1 MVHCSTNLQTADSMQ
16 LECLLRLVELTA
28 PRETAQAIVEMV
40 QRHFGCSALVV
51 MWLDDVAEAIGT
63 EGMGRPERADMQR
76 VAALMAAEQPMRV
89 DGRRVD
95 VRLDDDRAALLLRFP
110 DEVSVPVLDA
120 LAPCMRLAGVHLRR
134 ALQLQDLHLSHKQ
147 LEHSETLQRALFA
160 ISDLAGSDRDMPDL
174 LRGIHRIVSTL
185 MYAENF
191 FIVRYDAERDSLRF
205 LYFADVEDKEV
216 PDTSEDIPM
225 AGLRDT
231 LTWHLIV
238 EGRALMGTMEE
249 LRTQVATPL
258 RPVGPDSYDWLGVP
272 MLRNGK
278 ARGALVVQSYQ
289 EGIGFTPED
298 RALLEF
304 VGSHI
309 LTALERKRNQED
321 LEQEVRLRTLELAE
335 ANRGLQLEVIE
346 RQRAERLQAALFHI
360 AQLAT
365 ADIDENEFYERLHAV
380 VGELLNAENFFIA
393 LLSDDRRILSFPYY
407 VDAGARR
414 TVSREVGRGLTEYV
428 LRTGAPLLGDSARI
442 AGLGRSGEVDPA
454 RIGRPA
460 FCWLGVPLRVDEMP
474 IGVVVVQ
481 SYTESVSYGAAD
493 QELLSFAALQIAN
506 SIHRR
511 RSAVTLQRANAELEQ
526 RVAERT
532 RELREQILQRER
544 AQDQLKHQV
553 MHDALTGLPN
563 RGFLRERLDRILGRL
578 REEPGRRCA
587 LLYLDVDRFKVV
599 NDSLG
604 HLAGDEMLKAVA
616 GRLLKC
622 VRAPDMVARLSG
634 DEFAVLIE
642 DVGDR
647 IAAEDV
653 AQRVLDTLGVPLQL
667 AGRELDP
674 SVSIG
679 IAIGDGNYVV
689 ADELLRDADIALYRA
704 KELGRKR
711 YMLFDDTLAKTAI
724 DVLAMEGELRQALR
738 RGEFE
743 PYFQPF
749 CRLADGE
756 VVGYEALMRWNHPR
770 DGVLGPAA
778 FLRVAQDGGHIE
790 AIDWRVFEAAC
801 GLIQRLHESRPFLTI
816 NVSALHLQHADFDRR
831 LVRLLERTGL
841 DPARLIV
848 EVTEG
853 SLLDDPERVR
863 ATLERLRGLGIGAAL
878 DDFGTGY
885 SSLSYL
891 HSLPLRMLKID
902 RSFVHA
908 LDEGMPATTTVVAAI
923 LALARALGIQ
933 VIAEGIETAAQRNAL
948 LRMGCEFGQGFLLG
962 RPAPIERWADAVPAV
977 VAGGA

>member
-1 MVHCSTNLQTADSMQ
+1 MNHGTVQPMSVEAQQ
-16 LECLLRLVELTA
+16 LESLLRLSALTA
-28 PRETAQAIVEMV
+28 PRETARAITELAE
-40 QRHFGCSALVV
+40 RHYGCAARLV
-51 MWLDDVAEAIGT
+51 MWLDDAPETIGPAH
-63 EGMGRPERADMQR
+63 EGVPDHADLRRAT
-76 VAALMAAEQPMRV
+76 ALLAGSEPIVVEGATV
-89 DGRRVD
+89 GI
-95 VRLDDDRAALLLRFP
+95 RLCDDRAALLLAFAA
-110 DEVSVPVLDA
+110 EVPPREAFEVCA
-120 LAPCMRLAGVHLRR
+120 TIAAHHMRR
-134 ALQLQDLHLSHKQ
+134 ALQLTDLHQSHRQ
-147 LEHSETLQRALFA
+147 LEHSEALQRALFA
-160 ISDLAGSDRDMPDL
+160 ISDLAGSDQDMPEM
-174 LRGIHRIVSTL
+174 LRGIHAIVSTL

-205 LYFADVEDKEV
+205 LYFADTEDTEV
-216 PDTSEDIPM
+216 PDPSHDIPM
-225 AGLRDT
+225 EGLRGT
-231 LTWHLIV
+231 LTWYLIADAK
-238 EGRALMGTMEE
+238 ALMGSMEQ
-249 LRTQVATPL
+249 LRAQVSGPL
-258 RPVGPDSYDWLGVP
+258 LLSGPSSHDWLGVP
-272 MLRNGK
+272 MLRNGR
-278 ARGALVVQSYQ
+278 ARGALVVQSYR
-289 EGIGFTPED
+289 EGIGYSAED

-309 LTALERKRNQED
+309 LTALERRRNRED

-335 ANRGLQLEVIE
+335 LNRGLQQEVVE

-393 LLSDDRRILSFPYY
+393 LLSDDGRILSFPYY
-407 VDAGARR
+407 VDAGTRR
-414 TVSREVGRGLTEYV
+414 NVSREVGRGLSEYV
-428 LRTGAPLLGDSARI
+428 LRTGVPLLGDHERI
-442 AGLGRSGEVDPA
+442 DELAQRGEIDPA

-460 FCWLGVPLRVDEMP
+460 RCWLGVPLRVDDRP

-481 SYTESVSYGAAD
+481 SYNEAVTYGPAD

-511 RSAVTLQRANAELEQ
+511 RYAASLQRTNTELER

-532 RELREQILQRER
+532 QELREQILQRER
-544 AQDQLKHQV
+544 AQEQLRHQL

-563 RGFLRERLDRILGRL
+563 RSFLRERLDALLTVL
-578 REEPGRRCA
+578 RGEPRRRCA
-587 LLYLDVDRFKVV
+587 LLYLDIDRFKVV

-604 HLAGDEMLKAVA
+604 HLAGDEMLKSVA
-616 GRLLKC
+616 QRLSGC
-622 VRAPDMVARLSG
+622 VRSPDMVARLSG
-634 DEFAVLIE
+634 DEFAVLLE
-642 DVGDR
+642 DIGGRDL
-647 IAAEDV
+647 ALQV
-653 AQRVLDTLGVPLQL
+653 AQRILDTLAAPLQV
-667 AGRELDP
+667 AGREIDP

-679 IAIGDGNYVV
+679 IAIGDGNYLV

-711 YMLFDDTLAKTAI
+711 FMLFDETLARTAI
-724 DVLAMEGELRQALR
+724 DVLSMEGDLRTALR
-738 RGEFE
+738 NGEFE

-749 CRLADGE
+749 CRLSDGE
-756 VVGYEALMRWNHPR
+756 IVGYEALVRWNHPR
-770 DGVLGPAA
+770 EGVLAPAS
-778 FLRVAQDGGHIE
+778 FLRVAQDSGQIE

-801 GLIQRLHESRPFLTI
+801 GAIRRLPQAAPFLTI

-831 LVRLLERTGL
+831 LVRLLERTGF
-841 DPARLIV
+841 DPTHLVI

-908 LDEGMPATTTVVAAI
+908 LDEGMPATTTVVGAI

-933 VIAEGIETAAQRNAL
+933 VIAEGIETQAQRSAL
-948 LRMGCEFGQGFLLG
+948 LRMGCEFGQGYLLG
-962 RPAPIERWADAVPAV
+962 RPAPLEQWLPAP
-977 VAGGA
+977 AELARMAP

>member
-1 MVHCSTNLQTADSMQ
+1 MQAEHQ
-16 LECLLRLVELTA
+16 LESLLRLAELTA
-28 PRETAQAIVEMV
+28 PRETARAIVDLAE
-40 QRHFGCSALVV
+40 RHFGCSARVI
-51 MWLDDVAEAIGT
+51 MWLDDTPETIAAGDGGAPQRHDLRFVAT
-63 EGMGRPERADMQR
+63 
-76 VAALMAAEQPMRV
+76 LMAHPEPLLA
-89 DGRRVD
+89 DGRSIGI
-95 VRLDDDRAALLLRFP
+95 RLADDRAALLLDFA
-110 DEVSVPVLDA
+110 DG
-120 LAPCMRLAGVHLRR
+120 APMPSLEAFQPCVTIAAQHLRR
-134 ALQLQDLHLSHKQ
+134 ALQLTDLHQSHRQ
-147 LEHSETLQRALFA
+147 LEHSEALQRALFA
-160 ISDLAGSDRDMPDL
+160 ISDLAGSDRDMPEM
-174 LRGIHRIVSTL
+174 LRGIHAIVSTL

-191 FIVRYDAERDSLRF
+191 FIVRYDPEHDSLRF
-205 LYFADVEDKEV
+205 LYFADTEDTEV
-216 PDTSEDIPM
+216 PDPSRDIPM
-225 AGLRDT
+225 EGLRGT
-231 LTWHLIV
+231 LTWYLIAD
-238 EGRALMGTMEE
+238 GKALMGSMEQ
-249 LRTQVATPL
+249 LATQISGPL
-258 RPVGPDSYDWLGVP
+258 QQAGPDSHDWLGVP
-272 MLRNGK
+272 MLRDGR

-289 EGIGFTPED
+289 DGIGYSAED

-309 LTALERKRNQED
+309 LTALERKRNKED
-321 LEQEVRLRTLELAE
+321 LEQEVRVRTLELADL
-335 ANRGLQLEVIE
+335 NRGLQLEVVE

-365 ADIDENEFYERLHAV
+365 ADIDEEEFYERLHAV

-407 VDAGARR
+407 VDAGTRR
-414 TVSREVGRGLTEYV
+414 TVSREVGRGLSEYV
-428 LRTGAPLLGDSARI
+428 LRTGKPLLGDHDLIDDLAR
-442 AGLGRSGEVDPA
+442 RGEIDPA

-460 FCWLGVPLRVDEMP
+460 RCWLGVPLRVDDRP

-481 SYTESVSYGAAD
+481 SYNEAVVYGPPD

-511 RSAVTLQRANAELEQ
+511 RYAASLQRANTELER

-532 RELREQILQRER
+532 QELREQILQRER
-544 AQDQLKHQV
+544 AQEQLRHQL

-563 RGFLRERLDRILGRL
+563 RGFLRERLDLQLARL
-578 REEPGRRCA
+578 RDEPQRRCA
-587 LLYLDVDRFKVV
+587 LLYLDVDRFKVI

-616 GRLLKC
+616 QRLSRC
-622 VRAPDMVARLSG
+622 VRAPDMVSRLSG

-642 DVGDR
+642 EIGSADVPL
-647 IAAEDV
+647 DV
-653 AQRVLDTLGVPLQL
+653 ARRILDTLAVPLQI
-667 AGRELDP
+667 AGREIDP
-674 SVSIG
+674 SISIG
-679 IAIGDGNYVV
+679 IAIGDGSYRA

-704 KELGRKR
+704 KALGRKR
-711 YMLFDDTLAKTAI
+711 FMLFDETLARSAV
-724 DVLAMEGELRQALR
+724 DVLAMEGEMRAALR
-738 RGEFE
+738 NGEFE

-749 CRLADGE
+749 CRLADGGI
-756 VVGYEALMRWNHPR
+756 VGYEALVRWNHPR
-770 DGVLGPAA
+770 DGVLAPAS
-778 FLRVAQDGGHIE
+778 FLRVAQDSGQIE
-790 AIDWRVFEAAC
+790 AIDWRVFETAC
-801 GLIQRLHESRPFLTI
+801 GAIRQLSDAAPFLTI

-831 LVRLLERTGL
+831 LVRLLERTGF
-841 DPARLIV
+841 DPAHLVI

-933 VIAEGIETAAQRNAL
+933 VIAEGIETQAQRSAL
-948 LRMGCEFGQGFLLG
+948 LRMGCELGQGYLLG
-962 RPAPIERWADAVPAV
+962 RPAPLERWIPA
-977 VAGGA
+977 AAAIAK

>member
-1 MVHCSTNLQTADSMQ
+1 MIHCSTNAQSAESMQ
-16 LECLLRLVELTA
+16 LECLLRLVELTT
-28 PRETAQAIVEMV
+28 PRETAQAIVELA
-40 QRHFGCSALVV
+40 QAHFGCSARVV
-51 MWLDDVAEAIGT
+51 MWLEDA
-63 EGMGRPERADMQR
+63 PESFDAHGCGKPDRELLRRAS
-76 VAALMAAEQPMRV
+76 ALMTAADPVAIEGTRI
-89 DGRRVD
+89 G
-95 VRLDDDRAALLLRFP
+95 VRLDQDRAALLLDFAEGTP
-110 DEVSVPVLDA
+110 VPSLEA
-120 LAPCMRLAGVHLRR
+120 FAPCVKLAGQHLRR
-134 ALQLQDLHLSHKQ
+134 ALQLTDLHESHKQ
-147 LEHSETLQRALFA
+147 LEHSESLQRALFA

-174 LRGIHRIVSTL
+174 LRGIHAIVSTL

-191 FIVRYDAERDSLRF
+191 FIVRHDAEHDSLRF
-205 LYFADVEDKEV
+205 LYYADVEDTEG

-225 AGLRDT
+225 EGLRGT
-231 LTWHLIV
+231 LTWYLIV
-238 EGRALMGTMEE
+238 ESKALMGTTEQLAE
-249 LRTQVATPL
+249 QVPGPVS
-258 RPVGPDSYDWLGVP
+258 PVGPDSSDWLGVP

-278 ARGALVVQSYQ
+278 ARGALVVQSYR
-289 EGIGFTPED
+289 EGICFTAED

-309 LTALERKRNQED
+309 LTALERKRNQEE
-321 LEQEVRLRTLELAE
+321 LEQEVRLRTLELAD

-365 ADIDENEFYERLHAV
+365 VDIDENEFYERLHAV

-414 TVSREVGRGLTEYV
+414 TASREVGRGLSEYV
-428 LRTGAPLLGDSARI
+428 LRTGVPLLGNHERIDDLAR
-442 AGLGRSGEVDPA
+442 AGEVDPA

-460 FCWLGVPLRVDEMP
+460 VCWLGVPLRVDDQV

-481 SYTESVSYGAAD
+481 SYSESVTYGAAD

-506 SIHRR
+506 SINRR
-511 RSAVTLQRANAELEQ
+511 RSAVSLQRVNAELEQ

-532 RELREQILQRER
+532 HELREQILQRER

-553 MHDALTGLPN
+553 MHDALTSLPN
-563 RGFLRERLDRILGRL
+563 RGFLRERLDHVLTLL
-578 REEPGRRCA
+578 RREPGRRCA

-616 GRLLKC
+616 SRLLKC

-642 DVGDR
+642 DIGTPEV
-647 IAAEDV
+647 AQDV
-653 AQRVLDTLGVPLQL
+653 ARRVLDTLGVPLQI

-689 ADELLRDADIALYRA
+689 ADELLRDADLALYRA

-711 YMLFDDTLAKTAI
+711 YMMFDETLARNVI

-738 RGEFE
+738 KGEFE

-749 CRLADGE
+749 CRLEDGE
-756 VVGYEALMRWNHPR
+756 VVGYEALLRWNHPHN
-770 DGVLGPAA
+770 GVMAPAA
-778 FLRVAQDGGHIE
+778 FLRVAQDSGHIE

-801 GLIQRLHESRPFLTI
+801 GAFRQLQDGAPFLTI
-816 NVSALHLQHADFDRR
+816 NVSALHLQHADFDRH
-831 LVRLLERTGL
+831 LMRLLERTGF
-841 DPARLIV
+841 DPARLII

-863 ATLERLRGLGIGAAL
+863 ATLERLRRIGIGAAL

-933 VIAEGIETAAQRNAL
+933 VIAEGIETPAQRSAL
-948 LRMGCEFGQGFLLG
+948 LRMGCEFGQGYLLG
-962 RPAPIERWADAVPAV
+962 RPAPIDQWTGAI
-977 VAGGA
+977 VALAAR